1 MGWTPPHLSAS
12 MCQTEID
19 ISVNDKEESAMKINR
34 VGVDLAKNVF
44 QLHGVD
50 RKGKALW
57 KRRLTRGKWL
67 AVLCDTVEPGT
78 DTERITVSSPVNDP
92 TETLSAKIR
101 MAALCCGFNR
111 STGRIENKKPGL
123 SNSGGGE
130 RFFRLI

>member
-1 MGWTPPHLSAS
+1 

-50 RKGKALW
+50 HKGKALW

-67 AVLCDTVEPGT
+67 KVLCDTVEPGT
-78 DTERITVSSPVNDP
+78 EIGMEACTGAHHWARQLIQKGYVVKIIPPQFVKPYIKEQQER
-92 TETLSAKIR
+92 
-101 MAALCCGFNR
+101 CQ
-111 STGRIENKKPGL
+111 
-123 SNSGGGE
+123 
-130 RFFRLI
+130 